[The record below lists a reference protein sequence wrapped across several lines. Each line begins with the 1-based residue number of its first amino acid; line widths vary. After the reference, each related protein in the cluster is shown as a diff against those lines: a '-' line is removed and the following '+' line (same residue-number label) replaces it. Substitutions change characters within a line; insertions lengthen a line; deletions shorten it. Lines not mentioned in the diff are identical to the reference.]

1 MAKQIKYSEDA
12 RKALE
17 TGVNILSNTVKL
29 TLGPR
34 GRNVVLEKKFGPPQI
49 TNDGVTIARE
59 IELED
64 PFENMGAQI
73 VKEACVKTND
83 VAGDGTTTAAVLA
96 QAIIAE
102 GLKNVAAG
110 ANPILLKKGILT
122 AADYAVEE
130 LKSISK
136 PVNNKADIA
145 AVAAISASNDQI
157 GKLVSDAMEKVGKE
171 GVISVQEGKSLHTEL
186 KVVEGMQFD
195 RGFVSGYMATDLTKM
210 IAEIESPALLITD
223 KKVNNI
229 QELLPILEQV
239 IKNGMKLVIIADDF
253 EQEVTATL
261 VVNKLKGVFSCVAVK
276 APGYGPRRKEMLA
289 DIATLTGGQVI
300 SEDLGLELK
309 DAKISQLGKAK
320 HVKVDKDNTT
330 IVGGAG
336 SKAAISERIASIKS
350 QIADTTSN
358 YDREKLQERLAKLSG
373 GVAVIEIG
381 AATEVEMQEAKLRVE
396 DALAATKAAVEEG
409 TVPGGGIAFI
419 SIMEKVLTRI
429 ESFDGDVK
437 TGAKIVVKALESP
450 IRQIAFNSGVD
461 GGVVVN
467 NVKNSTS
474 PTYGYDA
481 LANKYCDMI
490 EAGIIDPTKVTRSA
504 LQNAASVAAM
514 LLTTESLVA
523 DIPTPAAP
531 QPMGGDPGGMY

>member
-1 MAKQIKYSEDA
+1 MAKQILYAAEA

-17 TGVNILSNTVKL
+17 TGVNTLANTVKI
-29 TLGPR
+29 TLGPK
-34 GRNVVLEKKFGPPQI
+34 GRNIVLDKKFGPPQI

-59 IELED
+59 IELEN

-73 VKEACVKTND
+73 IKEACIKTND

-96 QAIIAE
+96 QAIISE

-110 ANPILLKKGILT
+110 ANPVLLKKGILET
-122 AADYAVEE
+122 AELAVDE
-130 LKSISK
+130 LKAISK
-136 PVNNKADIA
+136 PVVNKTDIA
-145 AVAAISASNDQI
+145 AVATISASNEQI
-157 GKLVSDAMEKVGKE
+157 GKFVSDAMDKVGKE
-171 GVISVQEGKSLHTEL
+171 GVITVQEGKTLHTEL

-210 IAEIESPALLITD
+210 IAEIENPVILITD
-223 KKVNNI
+223 RKVNNI

-239 IKNGMKLVIIADDF
+239 IKNGMKLVIIADDY

-276 APGYGPRRKEMLA
+276 APGYGPRRKEILS
-289 DIATLTGGQVI
+289 DIAILTGGHVI

-309 DAKISQLGKAK
+309 DTKLSHLGKAK
-320 HVKVDKDNTT
+320 SIRIDKDNTT

-336 SKAAISERIASIKS
+336 SKTAISERIKS
-350 QIADTTSN
+350 LKTQIEDTTSN

-381 AATEVEMQEAKLRVE
+381 AATEVEMQESKHRVE

-409 TVPGGGIAFI
+409 TVPGGGIALI
-419 SIMEKVLTRI
+419 SIADNLAKKI
-429 ESFDGDVK
+429 ANFKDDVK
-437 TGAKIVVKALESP
+437 TGANIVLKALEAP
-450 IRQIAFNSGVD
+450 IRQIAINSGVD
-461 GGVVVN
+461 GGVVIN
-467 NVKNSTS
+467 TVKNANKLN
-474 PTYGYDA
+474 YGYDA
-481 LANKYCDMI
+481 LTDTYCDMI
-490 EAGIIDPTKVTRSA
+490 KSGIIDPTKVTRSA

-514 LLTTESLVA
+514 LLTTEGLVT
-523 DIPTPAAP
+523 DIPKEEP
-531 QPMGGDPGGMY
+531 PMMPDGGGMY